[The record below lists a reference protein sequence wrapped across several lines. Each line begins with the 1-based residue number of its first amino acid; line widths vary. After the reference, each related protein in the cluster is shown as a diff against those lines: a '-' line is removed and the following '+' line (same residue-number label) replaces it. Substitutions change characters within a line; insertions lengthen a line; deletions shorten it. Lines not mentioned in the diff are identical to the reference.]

1 MRLFEKICRCGTKR
15 NKILFSKLHRM
26 IGVRH
31 GIHTIFYGEKLLIEA
46 SLHAPIQFL
55 HASKNTDHTEQMQ

>member
-1 MRLFEKICRCGTKR
+1 
-15 NKILFSKLHRM
+15 M

-55 HASKNTDHTEQMQ
+55 RASKNTDHTEQMQ